1 MGSAGGG
8 GEATATAGKE
18 RRGGEWWGTECE
30 ETDRDAP
37 QGGTRI
43 EREEFSTLNTPQP
56 ATSKNKKT
64 KNPAWA

>member
-37 QGGTRI
+37 QEALGLKG
-43 EREEFSTLNTPQP
+43 
-56 ATSKNKKT
+56 KNFL
-64 KNPAWA
+64 P